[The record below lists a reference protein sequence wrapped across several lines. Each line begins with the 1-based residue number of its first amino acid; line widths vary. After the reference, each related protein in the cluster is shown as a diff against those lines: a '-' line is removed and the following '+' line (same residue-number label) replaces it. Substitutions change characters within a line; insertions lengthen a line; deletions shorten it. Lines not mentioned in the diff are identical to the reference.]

1 MTITRTHK
9 ILGLAALT
17 AVLMTPA
24 AAQGVDA
31 ALDTNGDG
39 MMSFPELQAGYPDL
53 TEEEFTAMD
62 QTGDGLLDVVEIG
75 DAINAGMLAPS
86 EG

>member
-1 MTITRTHK
+1 MKIMTLTKT
-9 ILGLAALT
+9 LTVAAVAGAFL
-17 AVLMTPA
+17 TPA
-24 AAQGVDA
+24 LAQGVDP

-53 TEEEFTAMD
+53 TEDQFTAMD
-62 QTGDGLLDVVEIG
+62 VSGDGLLDVIEIA
-75 DAINAGMLAPS
+75 DAVDAGMIAPT

>member
-17 AVLMTPA
+17 AMLMTPA
-24 AAQGVDA
+24 MAQGVDA

-53 TEEEFTAMD
+53 TEEAFTAMD
-62 QTGDGLLDVVEIG
+62 QTGDGLLDVVEVS
-75 DAINAGMLAPS
+75 DAINAGLIAAND
-86 EG
+86 G